1 LEEYEENEEQLS
13 KGEKEMSFL
22 EHLEEFRWHII
33 RAFISIFVFAIAA
46 FIFRAQIWN
55 LIILAPSRPDFWTY
69 TMFCDLGRYV
79 SDLFKISENGDFFC
93 VEEMNFIIQSRRM
106 TAQFTMALV
115 SSFVIGLIVA
125 FPYAFWEF
133 WRFIR
138 PGLYQN
144 EKQLSRGAVFFVT
157 LLFLTGILFGY
168 YIVAPIS
175 INFLTNFTLDDSIL
189 NEIDLNSY
197 VSTVMMLVLACGIMF
212 QLPVVVYFLTKAGII
227 TPEFLKTY
235 RKHAIVIILVL
246 SALITPPD
254 VISQILMC
262 FPLMLLYEISIV
274 VATGI
279 KRKEDRLQLEEE
291 LD

>member
-1 LEEYEENEEQLS
+1 MEENEENEEQQPIV
-13 KGEKEMSFL
+13 EKEMSFL

-33 RAFISIFVFAIAA
+33 RAFASIFIFAIVA
-46 FIFRAQIWN
+46 FIFREHIWFHV
-55 LIILAPSRPDFWTY
+55 ILAPSRPDFWTY
-69 TMFCDLGRYV
+69 EMFCRLG
-79 SDLFKISENGDFFC
+79 SLTGADFFC
-93 VEEMNFIIQSRRM
+93 VDELNFIIQSRKM
-106 TAQFTMALV
+106 TAQFTMALL

-133 WRFIR
+133 WRFIK

-144 EKQLSRGAVFFVT
+144 EKNLSRGAVFFVT
-157 LLFLTGILFGY
+157 LLFLTGIMFGY
-168 YIVAPIS
+168 YVVAPIS

-189 NEIDLNSY
+189 NEIDLSSY

-235 RKHAIVIILVL
+235 RKHAIVVILVL

-262 FPLMLLYEISIV
+262 FPLLFLYEISIV
-274 VATGI
+274 VASNI
-279 KRKEDRLQLEEE
+279 KRKEDKLLLEEE
-291 LD
+291 SS

>member
-1 LEEYEENEEQLS
+1 MEENEEKEEQQPIV
-13 KGEKEMSFL
+13 EKEMSFL

-33 RAFISIFVFAIAA
+33 RAFASIFVFAIVA
-46 FIFRAQIWN
+46 FIFREHIWFHV
-55 LIILAPSRPDFWTY
+55 ILAPSRPDFWTY
-69 TMFCDLGRYV
+69 EMFCRLG
-79 SDLFKISENGDFFC
+79 SLTGADFFC
-93 VEEMNFIIQSRRM
+93 VDELNFIIQSRRM

-133 WRFIR
+133 WRFIK

-144 EKQLSRGAVFFVT
+144 EKNLSRGAVFFVT
-157 LLFLTGILFGY
+157 LLFLTGIMFGY
-168 YIVAPIS
+168 YVVAPIS

-189 NEIDLNSY
+189 NEIDLSSY

-235 RKHAIVIILVL
+235 RKHAIVVILVL

-262 FPLMLLYEISIV
+262 FPLLFLYEISIV
-274 VATGI
+274 VASNI
-279 KRKEDRLQLEEE
+279 KRKEDKLLLEEE
-291 LD
+291 SS

>member
-1 LEEYEENEEQLS
+1 VAEYEEIEEQLPQ
-13 KGEKEMSFL
+13 GEKEMSFL

-33 RAFISIFVFAIAA
+33 RSLASIGIFAIAA
-46 FIFRAQIWN
+46 FILREQIWYY
-55 LIILAPSRPDFWTY
+55 IILAPSRPDFWTY
-69 TMFCDLGRYV
+69 EMFCKLG
-79 SDLFKISENGDFFC
+79 SLTGADFFC
-93 VEEMNFIIQSRRM
+93 IDELNFIIQSRRM

-115 SSFVIGLIVA
+115 SSFVIGLIIA

-133 WRFIR
+133 WRFIK

-168 YIVAPIS
+168 YIVSPIS
-175 INFLTNFTLDDSIL
+175 INFLTNFTLADSIM

-197 VSTVMMLVLACGIMF
+197 VSTVMMLTLACGIMF

-227 TPEFLKTY
+227 TPAFLKAY
-235 RKHAIVIILVL
+235 RKHAIVVILVL

-254 VISQILMC
+254 VISQLLMC
-262 FPLMLLYEISIV
+262 FPLMFLYEVSIV
-274 VATGI
+274 VANGI
-279 KRKEDRLQLEEE
+279 KKREERLQLEED

>member
-1 LEEYEENEEQLS
+1 MEEYEENEEQLP
-13 KGEKEMSFL
+13 KEEKEMSFL

-46 FIFRAQIWN
+46 FIFREPIWN

-79 SDLFKISENGDFFC
+79 SDLFKISEDGDFFC

-189 NEIDLNSY
+189 NEIDLSSY

-227 TPEFLKTY
+227 TPQFLKTY
-235 RKHAIVIILVL
+235 RKHAVVVILVL

-254 VISQILMC
+254 IISQILMC

-274 VATGI
+274 VASGI
-279 KRKEDRLQLEEE
+279 KRKEDRLKLEEE

>member
-1 LEEYEENEEQLS
+1 MVEELP

-33 RAFISIFVFAIAA
+33 RALISIAVFAIAA
-46 FIFRAQIWN
+46 FIFREKIWYYV
-55 LIILAPSRPDFWTY
+55 ILAPSRPDFWTY
-69 TMFCDLGRYV
+69 EMFCRLGT
-79 SDLFKISENGDFFC
+79 LTGAEFFC
-93 VEEMNFIIQSRRM
+93 VDELNFIIQSRRM

-115 SSFVIGLIVA
+115 SSFVIGLIIA

-133 WRFIR
+133 WRFIK

-144 EKQLSRGAVFFVT
+144 EKNLSRGAVFFVT
-157 LLFLTGILFGY
+157 LLFLTGIMFGY
-168 YIVAPIS
+168 FVVAPIS
-175 INFLTNFTLDDSIL
+175 INFLTNFTLDDSIS

-235 RKHAIVIILVL
+235 RKHAIVVILVI

-262 FPLMLLYEISIV
+262 FPLLFLYEVSIIV
-274 VATGI
+274 SSTI
-279 KRKEDRLQLEEE
+279 KKKEDRLLLEEE
-291 LD
+291 SSTE

>member
-1 LEEYEENEEQLS
+1 MEENEENQEQLP

-33 RAFISIFVFAIAA
+33 RSLGSIAIFAIAA
-46 FIFRAQIWN
+46 FIFREYIWSYV
-55 LIILAPSRPDFWTY
+55 ILAPSRPDFWTY
-69 TMFCDLGRYV
+69 EMFCRLGSLTGV
-79 SDLFKISENGDFFC
+79 EFFC
-93 VEEMNFIIQSRRM
+93 IDEMNFIIQSRRM

-115 SSFVIGLIVA
+115 SSFVIGLIIA

-133 WRFIR
+133 WRFIK

-157 LLFLTGILFGY
+157 LLFLSGVLFGY
-168 YIVAPIS
+168 YIVSPIS
-175 INFLTNFTLDDSIL
+175 INFLTNFTLDDSIM

-197 VSTVMMLVLACGIMF
+197 VSLVMMLTLACGIMF

-235 RKHAIVIILVL
+235 RKHAIVVILIL

-262 FPLMLLYEISIV
+262 FPLMFLYEISIM
-274 VATGI
+274 VASTI
-279 KRKEDRLQLEEE
+279 KRKEERLQLEDEFE
-291 LD
+291 D

>member
-1 LEEYEENEEQLS
+1 
-13 KGEKEMSFL
+13 MSFL

-33 RAFISIFVFAIAA
+33 RSLGSIGVFAIAA
-46 FIFRAQIWN
+46 FIFREQIWYH
-55 LIILAPSRPDFWTY
+55 IILAPSRPDFWTY
-69 TMFCDLGRYV
+69 EMFCRLGK
-79 SDLFKISENGDFFC
+79 LTKAEFFC
-93 VEEMNFIIQSRRM
+93 IEELNFIIQSRRM

-133 WRFIR
+133 WRFVK

-144 EKQLSRGAVFFVT
+144 ERQLSRGAVFFVT
-157 LLFLTGILFGY
+157 LLFLSGIFFGY

-197 VSTVMMLVLACGIMF
+197 VSTVMMLVLACGVMF

-227 TPEFLKTY
+227 SPEFLKTY
-235 RKHAIVIILVL
+235 RKHAIVVILIL

-262 FPLMLLYEISIV
+262 FPLMFLYEISIMV
-274 VATGI
+274 SSAI
-279 KRKEDRLQLEEE
+279 KKKEARLALEEE
-291 LD
+291 NE

>member
-1 LEEYEENEEQLS
+1 MVDYDELEEQLPE
-13 KGEKEMSFL
+13 GEKEMSFL

-33 RAFISIFVFAIAA
+33 RAFASIGVFAIVA
-46 FIFRAQIWN
+46 FIFREQIWFHV
-55 LIILAPSRPDFWTY
+55 ILAPSRPDFWTY
-69 TMFCDLGRYV
+69 EMFCRLG
-79 SDLFKISENGDFFC
+79 SLTGAEFFC
-93 VEEMNFIIQSRRM
+93 VDEMNFIIQSRRM

-133 WRFIR
+133 WRFIK

-144 EKQLSRGAVFFVT
+144 EKNLSRGAVFFVT
-157 LLFLTGILFGY
+157 LLFLIGIFFGY
-168 YIVAPIS
+168 YIVAPVS
-175 INFLTNFTLDDSIL
+175 INFLTNFTLDDSIM
-189 NEIDLNSY
+189 NEIDLSSY

-235 RKHAIVIILVL
+235 RKHAIVVILVL

-262 FPLMLLYEISIV
+262 FPLLFLYEISIV
-274 VATGI
+274 VSSAI
-279 KRKEDRLQLEEE
+279 KRKEDKLLLEEE
-291 LD
+291 T

>member
-1 LEEYEENEEQLS
+1 MEEYEENEEEQLPE
-13 KGEKEMSFL
+13 GEKEMSFL

-33 RAFISIFVFAIAA
+33 RAFLSIGVFAIAA
-46 FIFRAQIWN
+46 FIFREQIWN
-55 LIILAPSRPDFWTY
+55 HIILAPSRPDFWTY
-69 TMFCDLGRYV
+69 EMFCRLG
-79 SDLFKISENGDFFC
+79 SLTGAEFFC
-93 VEEMNFIIQSRRM
+93 VDEMNFIIQSRRM

-133 WRFIR
+133 WRFIK
-138 PGLYQN
+138 PGLYQQ
-144 EKQLSRGAVFFVT
+144 EKNLSRGAVFFVT

-168 YIVAPIS
+168 YVVAPIS
-175 INFLTNFTLDDSIL
+175 INFLTNFTLDDSIM
-189 NEIDLNSY
+189 NEIDLSSY

-235 RKHAIVIILVL
+235 RKHAIVVILIL

-262 FPLMLLYEISIV
+262 FPLLLLYEISIV
-274 VATGI
+274 VASAI
-279 KRKEDRLQLEEE
+279 KRKEDKLLLEEE
-291 LD
+291 AN

>member
-1 LEEYEENEEQLS
+1 MVEELP

-33 RAFISIFVFAIAA
+33 RALVSIAVFAVAA
-46 FIFRAQIWN
+46 FIFREQIWYH
-55 LIILAPSRPDFWTY
+55 IILAPSRPDFWTY
-69 TMFCDLGRYV
+69 EMFCRLG
-79 SDLFKISENGDFFC
+79 SLTGAEFFC
-93 VEEMNFIIQSRRM
+93 VDELNFIIQSRRM

-133 WRFIR
+133 WRFIK

-144 EKQLSRGAVFFVT
+144 EKNLSRGAVFFVT
-157 LLFLTGILFGY
+157 LLFLSGIMFGY
-168 YIVAPIS
+168 FIVAPIS
-175 INFLTNFTLDDSIL
+175 INFLTNFTLDDSIM

-235 RKHAIVIILVL
+235 RKHAIVVILVL

-262 FPLMLLYEISIV
+262 FPLMFLYEVSIV
-274 VATGI
+274 VASAI
-279 KRKEDRLQLEEE
+279 KRKEDRLMLEEE
-291 LD
+291 SSTE

>member
-1 LEEYEENEEQLS
+1 MEEEFDEQLP
-13 KGEKEMSFL
+13 KGEREMSFL
-22 EHLEEFRWHII
+22 EHLEELRWHII
-33 RAFISIFVFAIAA
+33 RSLGSIGIFAIAA
-46 FIFRAQIWN
+46 FIFREPIWHYV
-55 LIILAPSRPDFWTY
+55 ILAPSRADFWTY
-69 TMFCDLGRYV
+69 NMFCEVGRYV
-79 SDLFKISENGDFFC
+79 SSLFSGNESGDFFC
-93 VEEMNFIIQSRRM
+93 IDELPFIIQNRRM
-106 TAQFTMALV
+106 TAQFT
-115 SSFVIGLIVA
+115 IVA

-133 WRFIR
+133 WRFIK

-175 INFLTNFTLDDSIL
+175 INFLTNFRLDASIL
-189 NEIDLNSY
+189 NEIDLTSY

-227 TPEFLKTY
+227 TPEFLRTY
-235 RKHAIVIILVL
+235 RKHAIVVILIL

-262 FPLMLLYEISIV
+262 FPLIFLYEISIV
-274 VATGI
+274 IAKTI
-279 KRKEDRLQLEEE
+279 KREEDKILLEESN
-291 LD
+291 